1 MPVWLGRRFPLDQLV
16 SGGTWP
22 QLPGLSSGCEDKLC
36 LRVRVATFCPLLL
49 LPLAGQGHEPRPGQ
63 SPARGIWG
71 VSIVD
76 LFLFSVA
83 RCVAVCARAVSE
95 RLPVCSPPPSPAREE
110 QAGSA
115 VVFSCG
121 GTLEVAHA
129 CHLLNR
135 LPLSRCIFIFI
146 VMEKSNGIVS

>member
-22 QLPGLSSGCEDKLC
+22 QLLGLSSGCEDKLC
-36 LRVRVATFCPLLL
+36 LRVRVATFCPLSL
-49 LPLAGQGHEPRPGQ
+49 LPLAGQGHEPRPRQ

-83 RCVAVCARAVSE
+83 WCVWLCAPG
-95 RLPVCSPPPSPAREE
+95 L
-110 QAGSA
+110 
-115 VVFSCG
+115 
-121 GTLEVAHA
+121 
-129 CHLLNR
+129 
-135 LPLSRCIFIFI
+135 
-146 VMEKSNGIVS
+146 